1 MSISK
6 HPVNPWRGSPDG
18 YLGECI
24 NAVVGVFVT
33 GSHTLEREYVY
44 Q

>member
-1 MSISK
+1 MNDQGWYIK
-6 HPVNPWRGSPDG
+6 LLEIFGEIC
-18 YLGECI
+18 LGECI

-33 GSHTLEREYVY
+33 GLHSLEPEYVY